1 MAVILW
7 RFLINSFLVVTL
19 GSYRAMSLIAN
30 FTLNALNLPL
40 NTLIYAQYTRLKPFV
55 TAYAVAYAAWIA
67 SLGTEESST
76 LSVTNSFKLLGNT
89 WIILWDNQIQ
99 IVYNTKST
107 VYKAL
112 MKNRRKP
119 YQKGSQEDKLI
130 NLKAFAVLL
139 TGVAGL
145 SAVLADVNAKIV
157 ILQDLVDNHAT
168 VKSATKTA
176 SAGVENSRVI
186 VGQQLY
192 GVLGQLMDIYNA
204 TPGSIGAFFNLT
216 AIRRLEQTIWNRA
229 IKAATTA
236 YIFTRTLLGTDKLKL
251 VNLNLAT
258 LRFAFV
264 ATKNGVI
271 GTVYIEVPPLSSVIV
286 DRSAMGN
293 MANTFCVVQNMDGS
307 TKGKYMIVLV

>member
-1 MAVILW
+1 MAVRLW
-7 RFLINSFLVVTL
+7 HFLINSFLVATL

-40 NTLIYAQYTRLKPFV
+40 NVLIYAQYTRLLPYV
-55 TAYAVAYAAWIA
+55 TAYALDYAAWIA

-76 LSVTNSFKLLGNT
+76 LAVVNVYKLLGNT
-89 WIILWDNQIQ
+89 WIITWDNTIQ
-99 IVYNTKST
+99 LLYNTKST

-112 MKNRRKP
+112 LKNRRKP
-119 YQKGSQEDKLI
+119 FQKGSQEDKLI

-145 SAVLADVNAKIV
+145 SAVLDDVNAKIA
-157 ILQDLVDNHAT
+157 ILQALVDNHGT

-176 SAGVENSRVI
+176 STAVETSRVT

-192 GVLGQLMDIYNA
+192 GVLGQLMDIFNA
-204 TPGSIGAFFNLT
+204 SPGSIGAFFNLT
-216 AIRRLEQTIWNRA
+216 AIRKLEQSLWNRA

-236 YIFTRTLLGTDKLKL
+236 YIFTRTLLPTDQLKL
-251 VNLNLAT
+251 VNLNLT
-258 LRFAFV
+258 VLRFAFV

-271 GTVYIEVPPLSSVIV
+271 TTVYVEVPPLSSVIV
-286 DRSAMGN
+286 LRSTMGDI
-293 MANTFCVVQNMDGS
+293 AYTFCVVQNMDGS
-307 TKGKYMIVLV
+307 TKGRYMIVLI